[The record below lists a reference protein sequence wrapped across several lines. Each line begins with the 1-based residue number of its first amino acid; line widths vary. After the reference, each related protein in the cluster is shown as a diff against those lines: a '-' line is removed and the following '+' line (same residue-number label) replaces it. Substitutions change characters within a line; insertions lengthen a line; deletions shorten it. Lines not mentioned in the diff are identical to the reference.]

1 MMIVKTTLGG
11 KSTLVGSHIN
21 KEWLEIFSPLNQNT
35 RIEAIIKLE
44 KKEVK
49 GQKAAE
55 DNL

>member
-1 MMIVKTTLGG
+1 MKTTLGG